1 MKKMLVMLLLSMCVT
16 GCNANETT
24 PTESV
29 EVVETETETVET
41 PEISYCLYGRY
52 YTDGYFVD
60 SNGEEWGYE
69 TESICNYDGTPYNGI
84 PVKATFYD
92 NGTETIKD
100 DIPLVLEYTE

>member
-16 GCNANETT
+16 GCNANETI

-29 EVVETETETVET
+29 EVVKTETETPET
-41 PEISYCLYGRY
+41 SYSLYGRY

-69 TESICNYDGTPYNGI
+69 TDSICNYDGTPYDGI

-100 DIPLVLEYTE
+100 DVPLVLEHTE